1 MRRRECI
8 TERRQADVIHH
19 VSQTGQVLA
28 SLRMTS
34 SLPGSIR
41 PARSWIKFW
50 TKFCSANLLME
61 EPENPAACISLFLG
75 NPRGGRTTAIL
86 ASLTGTCRGHD
97 IDPEPCLTQ
106 VPFNLPNAIIIQ
118 LQAWLPGQWKQRM
131 TEPLARI

>member
-8 TERRQADVIHH
+8 TERRQANVIHH

-41 PARSWIKFW
+41 PARSW
-50 TKFCSANLLME
+50 TKFCSANLIVK

-75 NPRGGRTTAIL
+75 NPRGGRTAAIL
-86 ASLTGTCRGHD
+86 ASLIGTWRRHD
-97 IDPEPCLTQ
+97 IDPEPHLTQ
-106 VPFNLPNAIIIQ
+106 LPFNLPNAIIIQ
-118 LQAWLPGQWKQRM
+118 LPAWLPDQWKQRM